1 MISLIGLLA
10 SLALLIILT
19 MRGVNIII
27 SAVLC
32 SVVLALT
39 GGLNL
44 LDALTEDYMG
54 GFTGFFKSWFLI
66 FLLGAVF
73 GKVMEDTRGAS
84 AIAHWIQDK
93 LGTRGAL
100 LSVVAACGLM
110 TYGGVSVFI
119 VAFCVYPI
127 ALSLF
132 KTANLP
138 HRFIPAALVFG
149 SISFTMTAPGSPE
162 IQNLIP
168 TEYLGTTPLA
178 GGWIGVLSS
187 LLIMIIGGFVLNKIV
202 QNAVKKGETFELP
215 YTESEEEIEKAEAE
229 AAKPLPNIIVALIP
243 LIAVVGVL
251 NIFAQYIPTD
261 KAVIVGL
268 FSGVVIAWLFMFKN
282 LDSHMPILAKG
293 TENSLVAISNTC
305 GVVGFGAVASQTP
318 AFTAIVDGLTN
329 MPGLEYAGLG
339 MSVTLIAG
347 ITGSASGGL
356 GIAMPILAPIY
367 QAQGLDPGAM
377 HRISSLASGGLD
389 SLPHNGYIVTTVNGV
404 CKETHKRSY
413 KSIFILSVII
423 PTAVLILAVILYTIF
438 Y

>member
-1 MISLIGLLA
+1 MLSMIGLIG

-19 MRGVNIII
+19 LRSVNIIV
-27 SAVLC
+27 SAVIC
-32 SVVLALT
+32 SSILALT

-44 LDALTEDYMG
+44 LDALTENYME

-66 FLLGAVF
+66 FLLGAIF
-73 GKVMEDTRGAS
+73 GKVMEDTQGAS

-93 LGTRGAL
+93 LGTKGAL

-132 KTANLP
+132 KSANLP

-178 GGWIGVLSS
+178 GGFIGFLSS
-187 LLIMIIGGFVLNKIV
+187 FLILILGGFALNKMV
-202 QNAVKKGETFELP
+202 QNAVKKGETFSLP
-215 YTESEEEIEKAEAE
+215 YKETELENARAS
-229 AAKPLPNIIVALIP
+229 KPLPNVVLALIP
-243 LIAVVGVL
+243 LVVVVGVL
-251 NIFAQYIPTD
+251 NIIAQYIPTD

-268 FSGVVIAWLFMFKN
+268 FSGVIVAWLLMFKQ
-282 LDSHMPILAKG
+282 LDHHLPILAKG
-293 TENSLVAISNTC
+293 TENSIVAIANTC
-305 GVVGFGAVASQTP
+305 GVVGFGAVASQVP

-329 MPGLEYAGLG
+329 TPGLEYAGLG
-339 MSVTLIAG
+339 LSVTLIAG

-389 SLPHNGYIVTTVNGV
+389 SLPHNGYIVTTVQGV
-404 CKETHKRSY
+404 CKETHQRSY
-413 KSIFILSVII
+413 KSIFVLSVLI
-423 PTAVLILAVILYTIF
+423 PTLVLILAIVLYTMF